1 MKFQLLDASFIYNNE
16 GWPEIVLYGIAENG
30 SPVTKYVHGFL
41 HYFYIGGSPEITE
54 SYITA
59 LAAKIGI
66 LVKTHVVTR
75 FKPLGYQS
83 EQSVM
88 LKVYVKNP
96 KDVRLLQDF
105 CLHDGH
111 PTYESDII
119 FRDRFMIDHGISGAG
134 WIIAPK
140 DTHVDHSDIIGI
152 DDKSNAPLHIMSL
165 DIEALPKEDG
175 RFPTADEDP
184 AILISLSFSPAWRG
198 LTDIVMVAKEIDC
211 TRNDVIVCRNE
222 KEMLKKLTFIT
233 AEYDPDIIAGYNLNG
248 FDMPYLV
255 DRSKQLNMELRMS
268 RDGRAPWCK
277 SFMTKH
283 SVSIGGRIVLDMLPA
298 IKAIDKYRLKSYTLA
313 NVAKE
318 ILHSEKLDVK
328 AKEMRALWEGSAED
342 LKRFIQY
349 SRRDSWLVMK
359 MVKDLKVLDKYF
371 ALSKASGAFLQVV
384 INGGQSNMIE
394 ARLSREFMA
403 EKRVM
408 GIKSASV
415 IGGDEEFNEENTITG
430 AIVLD
435 PDIGLTEDVAILD
448 YKSLYPTIMIAHNL
462 CYSTEIID
470 EEPVSGEI
478 ITSPSGGRF
487 VSPETYRGIVPRVLE
502 KLLAERLAAKK
513 AMKLAKNPEERD
525 ALDAKQYAMK
535 ILLNSMYGYSGYT
548 RARLFSPIIANS
560 VTSYGRENLLRTCKI
575 VDEIGAIDGNKLK
588 VIAGDTDSV
597 FISIDKHLTF
607 NEARTYGTQIAKTI
621 TAGLPSPMELVF
633 EAYAKRILI
642 IAKKHYAMYR
652 FEDPDKGVIKA
663 KGIETV
669 RRDWCNMTAKTLTT
683 CLEKILIDG
692 SVDDALNHARE
703 AISAVKSPNDDL
715 IKDLIMTRTLTK
727 KPENYD
733 QAQPHSE
740 LMKKLAARGINKYSL
755 GDRIPFVIVRSQRKK
770 GPRKE
775 SMTVRAE
782 DPEYAVE
789 NNIPLDTEY
798 YLHKQLLPPL
808 TRIFSSFNINEQD
821 LMQNSRQHSIFA
833 W

>member
-1 MKFQLLDASFIYNNE
+1 
-16 GWPEIVLYGIAENG
+16 
-30 SPVTKYVHGFL
+30 
-41 HYFYIGGSPEITE
+41 
-54 SYITA
+54 
-59 LAAKIGI
+59 
-66 LVKTHVVTR
+66 
-75 FKPLGYQS
+75 
-83 EQSVM
+83 
-88 LKVYVKNP
+88 
-96 KDVRLLQDF
+96 
-105 CLHDGH
+105 
-111 PTYESDII
+111 
-119 FRDRFMIDHGISGAG
+119 
-134 WIIAPK
+134 
-140 DTHVDHSDIIGI
+140 
-152 DDKSNAPLHIMSL
+152 
-165 DIEALPKEDG
+165 
-175 RFPTADEDP
+175 
-184 AILISLSFSPAWRG
+184 
-198 LTDIVMVAKEIDC
+198 
-211 TRNDVIVCRNE
+211 
-222 KEMLKKLTFIT
+222 
-233 AEYDPDIIAGYNLNG
+233 
-248 FDMPYLV
+248 
-255 DRSKQLNMELRMS
+255 
-268 RDGRAPWCK
+268 
-277 SFMTKH
+277 
-283 SVSIGGRIVLDMLPA
+283 
-298 IKAIDKYRLKSYTLA
+298 
-313 NVAKE
+313 
-318 ILHSEKLDVK
+318 
-328 AKEMRALWEGSAED
+328 
-342 LKRFIQY
+342 
-349 SRRDSWLVMK
+349 
-359 MVKDLKVLDKYF
+359 
-371 ALSKASGAFLQVV
+371 
-384 INGGQSNMIE
+384 
-394 ARLSREFMA
+394 
-403 EKRVM
+403 
-408 GIKSASV
+408 
-415 IGGDEEFNEENTITG
+415 
-430 AIVLD
+430 
-435 PDIGLTEDVAILD
+435 
-448 YKSLYPTIMIAHNL
+448 
-462 CYSTEIID
+462 
-470 EEPVSGEI
+470 
-478 ITSPSGGRF
+478 
-487 VSPETYRGIVPRVLE
+487 
-502 KLLAERLAAKK
+502 
-513 AMKLAKNPEERD
+513 
-525 ALDAKQYAMK
+525 
-535 ILLNSMYGYSGYT
+535 MYGYSGYT

>member
-1 MKFQLLDASFIYNNE
+1 MKFQLLDVSSSYDTD
-16 GWPEIVLYGIAENG
+16 GWPNITLYGISEKG
-30 SPVTKYVHGFL
+30 KPVIKYAHGFL
-41 HYFYIGGSPEITE
+41 HYFYIGGDPTKAEE
-54 SYITA
+54 YITG
-59 LAAKIGI
+59 LATKIGI
-66 LVKTHVVTR
+66 LIKTQTVSR

-83 EQSVM
+83 KPSAM

-105 CLHDGH
+105 CLQDNF
-111 PTYESDII
+111 PSYESDII

-134 WIIAPK
+134 WVIAPN
-140 DTHVDHSDIIGI
+140 DLHVDHSDIIGI
-152 DDKSNAPLHIMSL
+152 EDKSNAPLHIMSL

-184 AILISLSFSPAWRG
+184 VVLVSLSFSPAWRG
-198 LTDIVMVAKEIDC
+198 LTDIVMVAKDINCE
-211 TRNDVIVCRNE
+211 RRDVIVCRNE
-222 KEMLKKLTFIT
+222 VEMLKKLTFIT
-233 AEYDPDIIAGYNLNG
+233 AEYDPDIISGYNING
-248 FDMPYLV
+248 FDIPYLV
-255 DRSKQLNMELRMS
+255 DRSKNLKMEFRMG
-268 RDGRAPWCK
+268 RDGRPPWCK

-283 SVSIGGRIVLDMLPA
+283 SVSVTGRIVLDMLPA

-328 AKEMRALWEGSAED
+328 AKEMRALWEGSTED

-394 ARLSREFMA
+394 ARLSREYKN
-403 EKRVM
+403 EKRTM
-408 GIKSASV
+408 GIKSTS
-415 IGGDEEFNEENTITG
+415 IGMDDEMAEENTISG
-430 AIVLD
+430 AIVL
-435 PDIGLTEDVAILD
+435 PPKIGLTEEVVVLD

-470 EEPVSGEI
+470 EEPEGGEI

-487 VSPETYRGIVPRVLE
+487 VSPKTYRGIVPRVLE

-513 AMKLAKNPEERD
+513 AMKLAKTPDERD

-535 ILLNSMYGYSGYT
+535 ILLNSMYGYSGYV

-575 VDEIGAIDGNKLK
+575 VEEIEAIDGNKLS

-607 NEARTYGTQIAKTI
+607 DEAKTYGTQIAKTI
-621 TAGLPSPMELVF
+621 TSGLPSPMELVF
-633 EAYAKRILI
+633 EAYVKRILI
-642 IAKKHYAMYR
+642 VAKKHYAMYR
-652 FEDPDKGVIKA
+652 FEDPEKGVIKA

-683 CLEKILIDG
+683 CLEKILIEG
-692 SVDDALNHARE
+692 SVDDALNYARE
-703 AISAVKSPNDDL
+703 AIIAVKSPNDDL

-740 LMKKLAARGINKYSL
+740 LMKKLTARGINKYSL
-755 GDRIPFVIVRSQRKK
+755 GDRIPFVIIRSQRRK

-782 DPEYAVE
+782 DPEYVVE

-798 YLHKQLLPPL
+798 YVQKQLLPPL
-808 TRIFSSFNINEQD
+808 ARIFGSFNINEQD
-821 LMQNSRQHSIFA
+821 LMQPSRQQSLFG